1 MLNSGLT
8 EKNKRDLERTQ
19 KSALKIILRDRYIN
33 YKNAL
38 NVMNMDTLEVR
49 RESLCLKFAK
59 ACVRNE
65 KMSDMFPRNVKNHL
79 MEKRGREVFYVR
91 RAKTERLRKSAVTN
105 MQKLL
110 NKDVLEKK
118 DTLRKISNYVPV
130 NYDCMQSLSL

>member
-1 MLNSGLT
+1 
-8 EKNKRDLERTQ
+8 
-19 KSALKIILRDRYIN
+19 
-33 YKNAL
+33 
-38 NVMNMDTLEVR
+38 
-49 RESLCLKFAK
+49 
-59 ACVRNE
+59 
-65 KMSDMFPRNVKNHL
+65 

-91 RAKTERLRKSAVTN
+91 RAKTERLRKSAVIN